1 MQSPFAKADRS
12 SNSTSRG
19 WAAVRTTSHAG
30 VPFSS
35 SGKWSWV
42 RCVAVSWPGQRDD
55 AHVAGFLYSRGW
67 RFPLLGWSWRQEFAD
82 QDVNPRGV
90 FEFWEMAAT
99 VEHRQS
105 RLRDGLDE
113 ARGVVGNRGDAVLFA
128 LDHQ

>member
-1 MQSPFAKADRS
+1 MRCASRTSTMSRCGKVGRRWKWTQTAIAHYQLGQAFVQKQMLNEAIEEFGRGLMQSPFAKADRS

-19 WAAVRTTSHAG
+19 WAAARTTSHAG

-67 RFPLLGWSWRQEFAD
+67 RLPLLGWSW
-82 QDVNPRGV
+82 
-90 FEFWEMAAT
+90 
-99 VEHRQS
+99 
-105 RLRDGLDE
+105 LL
-113 ARGVVGNRGDAVLFA
+113 
-128 LDHQ
+128 

>member
-1 MQSPFAKADRS
+1 MGRAVQLA
-12 SNSTSRG
+12 SRLYCL
-19 WAAVRTTSHAG
+19 VQ
-30 VPFSS
+30 S
-35 SGKWSWV
+35 SGKWSRV
-42 RCVAVSWPGQRDD
+42 RCVAVSWLRQRDD
-55 AHVAGFLYSRGW
+55 AHVAGFLYSRVW

-82 QDVNPRGV
+82 QDVDPRGV

-113 ARGVVGNRGDAVLFA
+113 ARGVVGNRGDVVLLA